1 MRLDLQ
7 AKPIRY
13 YELDLLRLLAALS
26 VLLFHFAF
34 RGYAADHLNPV
45 RYPAL
50 EPVAKY
56 GYLGVEL
63 FFIISGF
70 VVLMSAE
77 HKTVRQ
83 FVVSRVVRL
92 YPAFWVACTL
102 TFVVLKVF
110 GPHPGGPHPGSF
122 PASPYMEVYG
132 RQYLFN
138 LTMLQYFFGQRDIDG
153 VYWTLTYEMLF
164 YGLVVLLIALRG
176 MPRLPLLIGCWLAYG
191 VLSETTAPDAPLNT
205 LLFPKYSPL
214 FCAGMLFFRLAQH
227 RMAHHRLPQRR
238 LPHHPAPIWQLY
250 ALLLF
255 SWVMALRNALAYAEE
270 QQAYF
275 HTYFSPEVVGG
286 AITGFYL
293 IFWAIARRTVDLGRF
308 PGLAVAGAL
317 TYPLYLLH
325 HNIGYVLFGRLG
337 HLVEPYPLL
346 MGLTVGMLLM
356 AYALHRLVEKPM
368 SRWLRSR
375 LEGRGEKSILLKKDK
390 ETEMN
395 AVNPVS

>member
-1 MRLDLQ
+1 M
-7 AKPIRY
+7 KPHPKTTSTRF
-13 YELDLLRLLAALS
+13 YELDLLRLLAAMS
-26 VLLFHFAF
+26 VLVFHYAF
-34 RGYAADHLNPV
+34 RGYAADNLSPV
-45 RYPAL
+45 QYPAL

-102 TFVVLKVF
+102 TFVVLKLF
-110 GPHPGGPHPGSF
+110 GPQPGGLNP
-122 PASPYMEVYG
+122 SPYLEVYG

-176 MPRLPLLIGCWLAYG
+176 MPRLTLLIGCWLAYG
-191 VLSETTAPDAPLNT
+191 VLSEITAPDAPLNT
-205 LLFPKYSPL
+205 VLFPKYSPL
-214 FCAGMLFFRLAQH
+214 FCAGMIFYRLAQRRLAQH
-227 RMAHHRLPQRR
+227 RLLERTDPV
-238 LPHHPAPIWQLY
+238 WQLY
-250 ALLLF
+250 GLLVC
-255 SWVMALRNALAYAEE
+255 SWVMALRNALAYADE

-275 HTYFSPEVVGG
+275 HTYFSPVVVGV

-293 IFWAIARRTVDLGRF
+293 TFWAIIRRKLYLGQS

-325 HNIGYVLFGRLG
+325 HNIGYVLFRRLG
-337 HLVEPYPLL
+337 HLVEPYSLL
-346 MGLTVGMLLM
+346 IGITLAMLLM

-368 SRWLRSR
+368 SRWLRAR
-375 LEGRGEKSILLKKDK
+375 LEGPTDEPPRLKTDE
-390 ETEMN
+390 ETVVN
-395 AVNPVS
+395 AVRSVS